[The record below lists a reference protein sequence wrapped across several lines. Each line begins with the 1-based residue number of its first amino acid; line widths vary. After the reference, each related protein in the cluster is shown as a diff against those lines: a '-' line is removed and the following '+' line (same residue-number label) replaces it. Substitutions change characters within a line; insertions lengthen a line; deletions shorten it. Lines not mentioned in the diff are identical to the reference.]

1 MLFMFAA
8 ALTVGTPMPQIEG
21 ENLTGHKA
29 VLPGVAKG
37 KVTLVAMGFSYESRR
52 PVDAWIK
59 RFRQEFG
66 QNTDTAFFEVPVI
79 SGMARLAKLFI
90 QTGMRRGTAKV
101 DHDKVITVY
110 GGASDWKERLGVV
123 DTDRAYLILLDR
135 EGTVRWRH
143 EGLFDETV
151 WPELKKATEA
161 TLQTG
166 Q

>member
-8 ALTVGTPMPQIEG
+8 ALTVGTPMPRIEG
-21 ENLTGHKA
+21 ENLNGHKA
-29 VLPGVAKG
+29 VLPAVAKG
-37 KVTLVAMGFSYESRR
+37 KVTLVAMGFSYDSRR
-52 PVDAWIK
+52 SVDAWTK

-66 QNTDTAFFEVPVI
+66 QNTDTGFFQVPVI

-90 QTGMRRGTAKV
+90 QTGMRRGTAKE

-110 GGASDWKERLGVV
+110 GAASDLKERFGVV
-123 DTDRAYLILLDR
+123 DIDRAYLLLLDR
-135 EGTVRWRH
+135 EGTVRWWH
-143 EGLFDETV
+143 EGLFDETI

-161 TLQTG
+161 TLQSG